1 MTTPGTLKRH
11 KRASR
16 EATKERAPPT
26 VEGQIHSHQRLKQTS
41 SRVKTQEKQA
51 RKRKGAGAV
60 RWQRGGELGK
70 AVGSAKLL
78 RVQPWFVLSNSGLLT
93 SRFPSHGG
101 FSHGKMKKII
111 SESRSLAPP
120 STTCFVSPC
129 GDLELWSRLEQG
141 WQVEGKSWFQV
152 KNPKR
157 FCKIMSLEG
166 STVPEFQETTE
177 LQNKF
182 CQWKTLWG
190 PSQVESRKCVQG
202 FSVSI
207 ISDLMATH

>member
-101 FSHGKMKKII
+101 FSHGKMKNEENHQRIQVSRASKHHMFRIALWGSGTLKQIGTGMASRGQVMI
-111 SESRSLAPP
+111 SSE
-120 STTCFVSPC
+120 
-129 GDLELWSRLEQG
+129 
-141 WQVEGKSWFQV
+141 KS
-152 KNPKR
+152 
-157 FCKIMSLEG
+157 
-166 STVPEFQETTE
+166 QEI
-177 LQNKF
+177 LQNH
-182 CQWKTLWG
+182 
-190 PSQVESRKCVQG
+190 
-202 FSVSI
+202 VSWRVNGSW
-207 ISDLMATH
+207 ISGNHWIAK